1 MNIMKILKWLI
12 KLDRILRWILVIILL
27 IEILSGYCLI
37 KPYFIERVTF
47 NLINR
52 YNAYFL
58 HTLLDFPIFI
68 LASFHAC
75 LYIHQ
80 YYKIKYKEISY
91 AIIILF
97 IIINLILIIIEF
109 G

>member
-1 MNIMKILKWLI
+1 MKILKWLI
-12 KLDRILRWILVIILL
+12 KLDRILRWILIIILL

-58 HTLLDFPIFI
+58 HTLFDFPIFI

-75 LYIHQ
+75 LYIYQ
-80 YYKIKYKEISY
+80 RYKIKYKEISY
-91 AIIILF
+91 AIIIIF
-97 IIINLILIIIEF
+97 TIINLILIIIEF
-109 G
+109 K

>member
-1 MNIMKILKWLI
+1 MIILKWLI
-12 KLDRILRWILVIILL
+12 KLDKLLRWILIIILL

-58 HTLLDFPIFI
+58 HTLFDFPIFI
-68 LASFHAC
+68 LVSFHAC
-75 LYIHQ
+75 LYIYQ
-80 YYKIKYKEISY
+80 CYKTRFKEISY

-97 IIINLILIIIEF
+97 VIINLILIIIEF
-109 G
+109 R

>member
-1 MNIMKILKWLI
+1 MKILKFLI
-12 KLDRILRWILVIILL
+12 KLDRFLRWILVIILL
-27 IEILSGYCLI
+27 IEILSGYCLV

-47 NLINR
+47 YLINR
-52 YNAYFL
+52 YNSYYL

-75 LYIHQ
+75 LCFYQ
-80 YYKIKYKEISY
+80 RYRIKYKEVSY

-97 IIINLILIIIEF
+97 IIINLILIIVEF
-109 G
+109 S